1 VLRRKLNDLWK
12 AAQRDEVFKA
22 MQQAGAERIEAKTMR
37 LRALRLAKA
46 THR

>member
-1 VLRRKLNDLWK
+1 VLRRTLADLWK
-12 AAQRDEVFKA
+12 PPRKDEVFKA